1 MSSSF
6 IHGGAWRDPR
16 ATFDEAEPTLAA
28 LLDPSRPAHH
38 LARAASRV
46 AGFASL
52 NYRLAPHPD
61 FAQDP
66 GTTPAFAA
74 RRARHPAPLAD
85 VLAGLRFLQA
95 RFGFGAD
102 YVLSGHSAG
111 ACLAYQVLLGRSCL
125 GGNDDDDDDGFDD
138 VVRPAAAVGFEGIYD
153 LAGLNARMGGGYASF
168 MEAAFGPDEG
178 GAWRAASPA
187 TAAGSYRAGWSD
199 AVAGGGGAGGLAV
212 LAQSPGDELVDMA
225 ECDTMEARL
234 RADGVRRVL
243 VFRDLEGG
251 HFEVLRDGS
260 FARVLRR
267 TWEELEGVGEA

>member
-1 MSSSF
+1 M
-6 IHGGAWRDPR
+6 
-16 ATFDEAEPTLAA
+16 
-28 LLDPSRPAHH
+28 
-38 LARAASRV
+38 
-46 AGFASL
+46 
-52 NYRLAPHPD
+52 
-61 FAQDP
+61 
-66 GTTPAFAA
+66 
-74 RRARHPAPLAD
+74 
-85 VLAGLRFLQA
+85 LAGLRFLQA

-125 GGNDDDDDDGFDD
+125 GGGGGGGGSGEGRSKGEGGGVPDTFDD

-153 LAGLNARMGGGYASF
+153 LAGLNARMGGTYASF

-187 TAAGSYRAGWSD
+187 TAAGSYRTEWSD
-199 AVAGGGGAGGLAV
+199 AVAVAVAPGGGGGGSDGALAV

-225 ECDTMEARL
+225 ECDAMEARL

-243 VFRDLEGG
+243 AFRDLEGG
-251 HFEVLRDGS
+251 HFEVLHDGS

-267 TWEELEGVGEA
+267 TWEELEGTGAGEA